1 MKPVFVQA
9 PARSDL
15 SEADEWYQARQAGLG
30 DALLAEF
37 ERTARLIA
45 ERPTMYPKVEGDA
58 RRALLRGFPY
68 QVIYLEEAESIEI
81 VAVLHSHRDP
91 GVWKARLGPA

>member
-1 MKPVFVQA
+1 MKPVFVQE
-9 PARSDL
+9 PARADL
-15 SEADEWYQARQAGLG
+15 SEADEWYETRPAGLG

-45 ERPTMYPKVEGDA
+45 ERPGMFPKVEGDA

-68 QVIYLEEAESIEI
+68 QIIYLDEMKSIVI

-91 GVWKARLGPA
+91 KVWKVRLGTA